1 MAHVSFP
8 PDVSDVYRNI
18 LSYESNVNWACW
30 QVTGVDSIL
39 RLLGSGD
46 GGLEE
51 VEEEFDEG
59 KMQFAFCKVKEPIS
73 GLWKYVLISWCG
85 DGVPVQKK
93 GQFNVFVRDV
103 ELFFKG
109 YHVNINARSLEDVSP
124 SLIMKKVK
132 DSAGAKYSIHNER
145 GPSAIDSFENSP
157 TKPSH
162 TQSTPFK
169 SDSYSPNIGTK
180 PSTSYTPTYGAKVVS
195 SNSHQPSNI
204 ASAKQSTY
212 IHSQNKV
219 PTYSPTLNVNSEQ
232 VERERQRKQFE
243 EDMKEKE
250 ERERIFCGQGVREE
264 RLRREKEERER
275 EAAYIKRKEEVE
287 QSQQT
292 TKFQN
297 FNNTVQGTSNLASR
311 FQKDIASNG
320 QSQNNATNN
329 FNKFNNHDITPSRAS
344 VSIREEREKR
354 EADERARETALIK
367 EREEV
372 EKLQAFKAQQL
383 VERNN
388 EMDTRNK
395 MTSAIPTPVQVT
407 SICAKALYDYNADEA
422 NEISLR
428 EDDIITDILKIDLS
442 WWQGTVQGRTGLF
455 PADYV
460 EEIKADIAPPLPD
473 RNLNAEGE
481 LAERERREAE
491 KIEKQRIAEEKARQE
506 EEYRVQAEK
515 RQQQLEADRLRE
527 REQLAKEAEEERK
540 RQAISLSSKLA
551 ALALYDYDAQEPNEL
566 SLREN
571 EIITNITKLD
581 EDWWQGMNDRGQQ
594 GLFPATYVEVQQ
606 QHPESPQQR
615 HAPPPLPP
623 KGFEAVAMYDYQ
635 AAEPNE
641 ISLTEGELLRD
652 IAVLDDDWWQGTNR
666 DGIIGLFP
674 SSYVERR

>member
-8 PDVSDVYRNI
+8 PDVSEVYRNI

-39 RLLGSGD
+39 RLLGSGGKIEIKHFYSIFLACLKD

-109 YHVNINARSLEDVSP
+109 YHV
-124 SLIMKKVK
+124 K

-162 TQSTPFK
+162 TQSTAFK

-180 PSTSYTPTYGAKVVS
+180 PSTSYTPTYGGKVVS

-250 ERERIFCGQGVREE
+250 ERERIFSGQGVREE

-320 QSQNNATNN
+320 QSQNNATTN

-383 VERNN
+383 VER
-388 EMDTRNK
+388 MNK
-395 MTSAIPTPVQVT
+395 TIPTPVQVT

-515 RQQQLEADRLRE
+515 RPLQLEADRLRE

-540 RQAISLSSKLA
+540 RQAIS
-551 ALALYDYDAQEPNEL
+551 LALYDYDAQEPNEL

-635 AAEPNE
+635 G
-641 ISLTEGELLRD
+641 ITE
-652 IAVLDDDWWQGTNR
+652 
-666 DGIIGLFP
+666 
-674 SSYVERR
+674 